1 MGYYSLP
8 SLYCRQQPGSSVFLR
23 CSRPAAAVRPA
34 PIRLRPRESESGHP
48 TAKRAVG
55 IQRSSRP
62 LSGFMTARETFTKP
76 SGPDTRAIFDTSPTR
91 WPCTCLCAAAMPQSV
106 ARKAPARARKAKMG
120 RATNGKVHRGARPK
134 HGDKLAAAVLAR
146 YSNCRLAAARLQQSA
161 SRVHVPCATNG
172 KVWPGV
178 RTQVPGGNL
187 F

>member
-1 MGYYSLP
+1 
-8 SLYCRQQPGSSVFLR
+8 
-23 CSRPAAAVRPA
+23 
-34 PIRLRPRESESGHP
+34 
-48 TAKRAVG
+48 
-55 IQRSSRP
+55 
-62 LSGFMTARETFTKP
+62 
-76 SGPDTRAIFDTSPTR
+76 
-91 WPCTCLCAAAMPQSV
+91 MPQSV

-178 RTQVPGGNL
+178 RPQVPGGGTYFDL
-187 F
+187 